1 MHYNQY
7 KQTHLKVREPSRT
20 ALVNMAVSFSGTRL
34 FELEEEKPERRT
46 LKIQDSPGC
55 R

>member
-1 MHYNQY
+1 MHCNQY
-7 KQTHLKVREPSRT
+7 KQTQPKVREPSRT
-20 ALVNMAVSFSGTRL
+20 TLVNMAVSFSEKRL

-55 R
+55 G